1 MTLRALAS
9 TFFLVFALVGCEDG
23 AATWVE
29 GAMEANAAADRAITT
44 EDWDEARRILRGAVD
59 RPVPESVAEEDA
71 RVVRQDLL
79 YRLST
84 VELAAGDPVA
94 AADRADEGLNLG
106 RADDVFT
113 ANLLVARAKARE
125 ALDRPREAAG
135 DYFDALEIND
145 ELLDEALGDE

>member
-1 MTLRALAS
+1 MTPRALAS
-9 TFFLVFALVGCEDG
+9 ALCLLFALVGCEDR
-23 AATWVE
+23 AASWVE
-29 GAMEANAAADRAITT
+29 GAMEANAAADQAIIT
-44 EDWDEARRILRGAVD
+44 EDWDEARRILRAAVD
-59 RPVPESVAEEDA
+59 RPVPDSLAEDDA

-79 YRLST
+79 YRLSG

-113 ANLLVARAKARE
+113 ANLLVARAQARE

-135 DYFDALEIND
+135 DYFDALEINE
-145 ELLDEALGDE
+145 ELLDEALGE

>member
-1 MTLRALAS
+1 MNLRAFAAA
-9 TFFLVFALVGCEDG
+9 FFLVVALVGCGDQAGTWIEG
-23 AATWVE
+23 AA
-29 GAMEANAAADRAITT
+29 AANAAADQAITR
-44 EDWDEARRILRGAVD
+44 EDWDEARRVLRRAVD
-59 RPVPESVAEEDA
+59 RPAPDSVAADDV

-84 VELAAGDPVA
+84 VELSAGDAAA

-145 ELLDEALGDE
+145 KLLDEALGNE